1 MIFHDRNAV
10 AVEKHGIIV
19 VYLPQKVL
27 CVRVL
32 LHEDRWNR
40 SLHCDW
46 KTVGKTARQAIEI
59 SLLSLKKYLWASQ
72 GD

>member
-1 MIFHDRNAV
+1 MIFYDRNAV
-10 AVEKHGIIV
+10 AVEKDGIIV
-19 VYLPQKVL
+19 VYLPQKVS

-32 LHEDRWNR
+32 LHEDWWNR

-46 KTVGKTARQAIEI
+46 KMVGKTARQAIEI
-59 SLLSLKKYLWASQ
+59 TLLSLKYLWASQ

>member
-10 AVEKHGIIV
+10 AVEKDGIIV
-19 VYLPQKVL
+19 VYLPQKVS

-40 SLHCDW
+40 SLHCE
-46 KTVGKTARQAIEI
+46 TVGKTARQAIEI
-59 SLLSLKKYLWASQ
+59 TLLSLKYLWASQ